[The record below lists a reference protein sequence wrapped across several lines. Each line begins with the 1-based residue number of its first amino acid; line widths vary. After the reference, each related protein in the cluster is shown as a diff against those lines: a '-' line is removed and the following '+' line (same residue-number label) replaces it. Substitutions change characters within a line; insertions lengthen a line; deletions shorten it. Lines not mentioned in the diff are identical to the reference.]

1 MLGIH
6 YDTRMSDSFETSG
19 RGNTALK
26 SFIQDQT
33 SQPIDIWFTEDKG
46 QATSLLPVTQG
57 DFTVTWEPGHNIVIG
72 DVIEAR
78 TADNYVQTE
87 VIDQVGDVSTVNI
100 PFSRDFPIGV
110 TVDVG
115 NPKLNVIGSTVA
127 IRTFRIAP
135 SALQEVDITRIIFAF
150 EDNLSM
156 DFSRFGSLAPLP
168 IGCVLRYKN
177 GDGTFTNLFN
187 WRTNGELIERS
198 FDHSFESKVGGGDFG
213 FVARSTWAGQDKRG
227 VTIRLDGA
235 LSEELELLVIDD
247 ISALNKFKAI
257 AQGHVTQQ

>member
-6 YDTRMSDSFETSG
+6 FDTRFSDSFETSD
-19 RGNTALK
+19 RGNTSLK
-26 SFIQDQT
+26 TFVQDQT
-33 SQPIDIWFTEDKG
+33 SQPIDVWFTEDKG

-57 DFTVTWEPGHNIVIG
+57 DFFVTWEPGHSIVVG

-78 TADNYVQTE
+78 TAENYVQTE
-87 VIDQVGDVSTVNI
+87 VIGQVGDVSEVNI
-100 PFSRDFPIGV
+100 PFSRDFPVGT

-115 NPKLNVIGSTVA
+115 NPNLNVLGSTVA

-135 SALQEVDITRIIFAF
+135 STLQEIDITRMIFSF
-150 EDNLSM
+150 QDNLAM
-156 DFSRFGSLAPLP
+156 DFSGFASIAPLT

-177 GDGTFTNLFN
+177 SDGTFTNLFN
-187 WRTNGELIERS
+187 WRTNGEIIDRS
-198 FDHSFESKVGGGDFG
+198 FDHTFQSKVGGGDFG
-213 FVARSTWAGQDKRG
+213 FVARSTWAGQEKRG

-235 LSEELELLVIDD
+235 LAEELELLVMDD
-247 ISALNKFKAI
+247 LSTINKFKAI